1 MSTAGTANHGRIAVV
16 YTLLAIV
23 YDIWTWF
30 TESKS
35 LHAAVASVAIADGE
49 AVLEVAVGTG
59 VVFREILRRNPYGR
73 NIGIDITKAMLRRT
87 RRKANG
93 CNVPFGLSVGD
104 ACSLPFQDGNFD
116 IVLNNNMLGLL
127 PEREFAPILSE
138 MVRVLRPGGRLVIVM
153 MLRPENR
160 MARWIYQFGAVW
172 LGCWRQVHLEPFL
185 RTAGFESVRHYVVT
199 QLGIPSEILQARKP
213 AVERI
218 QVGASEGD

>member
-1 MSTAGTANHGRIAVV
+1 MSTAGTANHGRIAAV

-35 LHAAVASVAIADGE
+35 LHAAVASAAISDGE

-59 VVFREILRRNPYGR
+59 VVFRQILRRNPCGR
-73 NIGIDITKAMLRRT
+73 NIGIDITKAMCRRT

-93 CNVPFGLSVGD
+93 CDVPFGLAVCD
-104 ACSLPFQDGNFD
+104 ACSLAFQEANFD

-127 PEREFAPILSE
+127 PEREFAPILLE
-138 MVRVLRPGGRLVIVM
+138 MWRVLRPGGRLVIVT

-160 MARWIYQFGAVW
+160 MPRWIYQFGAVW
-172 LGCWRQVHLEPFL
+172 LGCWRDVHLAPFL
-185 RTAGFESVRHYVVT
+185 RTVGFECVRHHVVT
-199 QLGIPSEILQARKP
+199 QLGIPSEILHARKP
-213 AVERI
+213 AAEHI
-218 QVGASEGD
+218 EVGAAG